1 MKQKIQKGR
10 RKIVRRA
17 APVKQEIVRRP
28 ISLPIAPLPDTIQ
41 SKLVLGGDLS
51 GLNPDER
58 VQYVIALDRR
68 LGLDPATQP
77 LKLIELDGKLVV
89 YADRSCCQQLNRL
102 HRISHQIL
110 ARKTEDGL
118 HKVECKATSHDG
130 RSTVNVG
137 IVPVLEP
144 DRIKVW
150 NPQARTKTWTTN
162 PKAGQALKG
171 EALATAQMKA
181 ETKAKRRSTLD
192 LVGLGL
198 LDETEIDAVRGAE
211 IHAQPSS
218 DAGQVLGTLGIAQ
231 PDAPAETQHHPDE
244 KIVSGGEPS
253 VMCDRE
259 KEPQRFIAEY
269 CKACGITQE
278 FAVKIYREAKL
289 VESCVTFVG
298 DIPDG
303 TAKTL
308 AKEEWLRKLL
318 KRWNDSPE
326 KAAHL
331 AEVEHQKKMEGKK

>member
-1 MKQKIQKGR
+1 MKQKLKKGT

-17 APVKQEIVRRP
+17 EPKQEIVRRP
-28 ISLPIAPLPDTIQ
+28 ISLPIAPLPESIQ

-51 GLNPDER
+51 VLNPDER
-58 VQYVIALDRR
+58 VQYVVALDRR

-150 NPQARTKTWTTN
+150 NPQARAKTWASN
-162 PKAGQALKG
+162 PRAGQALKG
-171 EALATAQMKA
+171 EALAVAQMKA

-198 LDETEIDAVRGAE
+198 LDETEIDAVRSIE
-211 IHAQPSS
+211 AQAHPNEDS
-218 DAGQVLGTLGIAQ
+218 GQVLGTLGLDQ
-231 PDAPAETQHHPDE
+231 GEAPVEVQRHPDE
-244 KIVSGGEPS
+244 KIASGGEPA
-253 VMCDRE
+253 VLIDRE

-289 VESCVTFVG
+289 IEECVTYVG

-331 AEVEHQKKMEGKK
+331 AEIEHQKKMEGKK